1 MFGTRRVV
9 KYSFVYEPAWA
20 EAQGRR
26 QAPPNSELDRLN
38 VRILSAVQQPVF
50 NRPARGQLLS
60 NRKRHRQR
68 ETDSQTYNLPHGC
81 DPVVRGAL
89 SRAVARGVVVRALV
103 APASKGWTK
112 RNKKLVE
119 DLSKIGVDVRTPNAV
134 KEKVKRY
141 HYKVMMVDNAQSMI
155 LTFNPTQKNL
165 HYARDFGL
173 LVRDA
178 KITTELNR
186 LFDADWQGSPFKPDD
201 LPLVIS
207 PHNSR
212 AKLVSLLESA
222 QRSIR
227 ILDAKVEDQQVMGL
241 LMRKAA
247 DGVDVKL
254 IGRESELDQVV
265 PNFHIRKLARY
276 KLHAKCVVVD
286 SLLFFIGSQN
296 LRDESLDARREV
308 GIIVQDAGTARKIER
323 VFDEDWVNAT
333 EVITGVGV
341 S

>member
-1 MFGTRRVV
+1 MFESYQQSNNLSLIIQPGD
-9 KYSFVYEPAWA
+9 SFFPIVDAIDSA
-20 EAQGRR
+20 
-26 QAPPNSELDRLN
+26 RLTL
-38 VRILSAVQQPVF
+38 RLTIF
-50 NRPARGQLLS
+50 RM
-60 NRKRHRQR
+60 
-68 ETDSQTYNLPHGC
+68 D

-89 SRAVARGVVVRALV
+89 SRAVARGVAVRALV
-103 APASKGWTK
+103 APASKGWTR
-112 RNKKLVE
+112 RNKRLVE
-119 DLSKIGVDVRTPNAV
+119 DLSRLGVDVRTPNAV
-134 KEKVKRY
+134 RERVKRY

-173 LVRDA
+173 LVRDPN
-178 KITTELNR
+178 ITTELNR
-186 LFDADWQGSPFKPDD
+186 LFDADWHGSPFKPDD

-212 AKLVSLLESA
+212 TKLISLLESA

-254 IGRESELDQVV
+254 IGRESELDQIV
-265 PNFHIRKLARY
+265 PNFHVRKLARY

-333 EVITGVGV
+333 EVTSGVGV